1 MVSPTSGL
9 NLASKVRGRI
19 CDRADIPRC
28 SFNSMKPSHSKIDT
42 GLKFMPRSWNPEDD
56 LLVFNPVQ
64 QFKGNTYTRRKNSG
78 VR

>member
-1 MVSPTSGL
+1 M
-9 NLASKVRGRI
+9 ASKVTGRPY
-19 CDRADIPRC
+19 DSADIPSC
-28 SFNSMKPSHSKIDT
+28 SFNSMRPSQSKIDT
-42 GLKFMPRSWNPEDD
+42 GVKFRPSCWKPEDD